1 MPSDG
6 AKPTSERTTRAAA
19 NGASGGGAPREGGA
33 GGTAGGGAGV
43 AGGVAGGLGGIGG
56 VGGATT
62 EDDAIDR
69 GLIEGIKQGRPGA
82 WNDLVRRYQDRI
94 YSVCLKLT
102 SNRDLAADLA
112 QDTMVKLVQH
122 IDRYDGRCLFST
134 WVYRV
139 TFNTCLTRLRAEK
152 LRRMAPLD
160 GEGNVELRS
169 SDQDGERRGGRAGPG
184 GGGGRGGGGT
194 GSGGLGV
201 RSVGTAGGGGAERE
215 LGGAERVEYGEARRA
230 LQEAVERLA
239 PEHASVLILRDAHG
253 LEYQQIADALEIS
266 VGTVKSRLFR
276 ARAALRDLMEGGEP
290 KD

>member
-1 MPSDG
+1 M
-6 AKPTSERTTRAAA
+6 
-19 NGASGGGAPREGGA
+19 
-33 GGTAGGGAGV
+33 GTP
-43 AGGVAGGLGGIGG
+43 
-56 VGGATT
+56 TT

-69 GLIEGIKQGRPGA
+69 GLIEGIKQGTPGA
-82 WNDLVRRYQDRI
+82 WNDLVKRYQDRI

-160 GEGNVELRS
+160 GAGNVELRS
-169 SDQDGERRGGRAGPG
+169 GDGVEVRGGGA
-184 GGGGRGGGGT
+184 GGGGRGSA
-194 GSGGLGV
+194 GSGGLGI
-201 RSVGTAGGGGAERE
+201 RSVGTTGGGGAERE

-230 LQEAVERLA
+230 LREAVQRLA
-239 PEHASVLILRDAHG
+239 PEHASVLILRDGHG

-276 ARAALRDLMEGGEP
+276 ARAALRDLMEGGEA